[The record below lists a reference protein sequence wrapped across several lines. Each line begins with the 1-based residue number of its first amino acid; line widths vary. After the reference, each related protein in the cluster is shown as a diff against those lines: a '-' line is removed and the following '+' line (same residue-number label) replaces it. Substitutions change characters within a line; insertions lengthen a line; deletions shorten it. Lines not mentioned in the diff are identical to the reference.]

1 MELHEN
7 YIDTDH
13 TQHRTTTAYSTPN
26 IDSKRNVEVAGN
38 ATIDPDKSLDV
49 IRFDSFS
56 AKSDNVR
63 TPSKWTAMPTVS
75 LSLDDTVVYQL
86 DKTLNG
92 DNDDGNVNPDSIPRL
107 PSASSL
113 NMLRSVQSRA
123 SSVQPQLKQ
132 TISTTVT
139 TNPTLVSAFETSNEA
154 ILQHSSGRD
163 LVETLAQSI
172 YSYAPSTATASRR
185 TSFLSALKDGRPVFS
200 GEIPDIFEPDID
212 CLSPPK
218 SAELQSFDKNYFILT
233 AAGKPVY
240 VMHGE
245 DKEVTSFTAVINTVV
260 SYFQMNEHSNV
271 KSIRLPTKHISFT
284 FLNKP
289 PILLMAYSRRGEVT
303 SQILGQLDLLYSY
316 LISSINE
323 RQLHRLFNNRS
334 NFDLRNYLEPTD
346 FRNLNKLCAFLC
358 HGFSPEFTFNCVQSF
373 VMRKSIRKQL
383 HDTIIDE
390 LIKEEKYIPRGTLLY
405 GLLVSRN
412 SQNKNKLCAVVR
424 PRGHTLHTTDLQLLF
439 ELISRQFEN
448 MNGNQELWM
457 PICLPKFNSNG
468 FLYSYMKFLAPESD
482 TGDSDSIKPNNDIR
496 HTPNDLH
503 HNDNNNSNSPA
514 VAAAVRTENSKNDT
528 ILVLIS
534 AQKDAFFRLK
544 LFGDRLWN
552 RICKE
557 GLNRYL
563 YEDYL
568 RVRLSDIP
576 APLVHHFVYKS
587 RKHVQYIMPEL
598 DYNLDYESEREMRQ
612 RKIANYERKLKFYYD
627 SLHESAIR
635 SNVVYKNNTLL
646 HIIHWQENAD
656 EGISLEAN
664 ASGTPGHDSD
674 CSEPELQLEKIN
686 VMGVVWGTAQ
696 FELYL
701 LCNNNVDNKRV
712 VLKSAR
718 KIVSWCKKNESRLF
732 IRDGAVF

>member
-13 TQHRTTTAYSTPN
+13 TPHRTTTVGSTSN
-26 IDSKRNVEVAGN
+26 VDSKRNTKTAGD
-38 ATIDPDKSLDV
+38 ATIEPARSPDV
-49 IRFDSFS
+49 IRFDSLS
-56 AKSDNVR
+56 AKSDNVK
-63 TPSKWTAMPTVS
+63 TPLKWTAIPTVS
-75 LSLDDTVVYQL
+75 LNLDDTVVYQL
-86 DKTLNG
+86 GKTLRNNDNDG
-92 DNDDGNVNPDSIPRL
+92 DNVNADSIPRL
-107 PSASSL
+107 PSVSSL
-113 NMLRSVQSRA
+113 NILRSAQSRA
-123 SSVQPQLKQ
+123 SSVQPQPQPSQ
-132 TISTTVT
+132 TVNTTVT

-163 LVETLAQSI
+163 LVDMLAQSI

-185 TSFLSALKDGRPVFS
+185 TSFLPALKDGRPVFS
-200 GEIPDIFEPDID
+200 GEIPDIFEQDID

-218 SAELQSFDKNYFILT
+218 SAELHSFDKNYFILT
-233 AAGKPVY
+233 TAGKPVY

-260 SYFQMNEHSNV
+260 SYFQMNEHSDV
-271 KSIRLPTKHISFT
+271 KSIRLPKKHISFT

-289 PILLMAYSRRGEVT
+289 PILLMVYSRRAEVT
-303 SQILGQLDLLYSY
+303 SQLLGQLDLLYSY

-346 FRNLNKLCAFLC
+346 FRNLNRLCAFLC

-390 LIKEEKYIPRGTLLY
+390 LTKQEKYIPRGTLLY

-412 SQNKNKLCAVVR
+412 NQNKNKLCSVVR

-482 TGDSDSIKPNNDIR
+482 AGNTDSPKPNNDVR
-496 HTPNDLH
+496 YTPNDLH
-503 HNDNNNSNSPA
+503 HNYDNNNDS
-514 VAAAVRTENSKNDT
+514 VRMESSKNDT

-557 GLNRYL
+557 GLNKYL

-568 RVRLSDIP
+568 RVRISDIP

-587 RKHVQYIMPEL
+587 RRHVQYIMPEL
-598 DYNLDYESEREMRQ
+598 DYNLDYESDREMRQ

-646 HIIHWQENAD
+646 HIVHWQENSD
-656 EGISLEAN
+656 ERVPPEAN
-664 ASGTPGHDSD
+664 TPGTPGHDLD

-686 VMGVVWGTAQ
+686 MMGLVWVTAQ